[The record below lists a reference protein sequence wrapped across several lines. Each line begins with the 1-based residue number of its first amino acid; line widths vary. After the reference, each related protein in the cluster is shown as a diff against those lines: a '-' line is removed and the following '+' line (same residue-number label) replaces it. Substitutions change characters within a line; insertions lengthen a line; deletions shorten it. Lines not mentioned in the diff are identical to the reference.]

1 MGSASQGV
9 IELRRRSLHPARK
22 TVLCVDDDRSIVRF
36 LARWLERQG
45 YQAVAVSEPEAAVEL
60 LLGTPRPFD
69 ALITD
74 QTMPG
79 LTGLELARLAV
90 SRRPELVVFL
100 ATALDDRLLPD
111 ELASSGVSYLVAKP
125 FTLPEVASALG
136 EALGGSQAAR
146 RPGPRP

>member
-9 IELRRRSLHPARK
+9 IELRRRSLHPAQK
-22 TVLCVDDDRSIVRF
+22 TVLCVDDDAAIARF
-36 LARWLERQG
+36 LARWLGRQG

-60 LLGTPRPFD
+60 LLGTPRPVH

-79 LTGLELARLAV
+79 LTGLELAHLAV
-90 SRRPELVVFL
+90 SRRPDLVVFL

-125 FTLPEVASALG
+125 FALPEVANALG
-136 EALGGSQAAR
+136 EALGGPEAAR
-146 RPGPRP
+146 RRVPRR